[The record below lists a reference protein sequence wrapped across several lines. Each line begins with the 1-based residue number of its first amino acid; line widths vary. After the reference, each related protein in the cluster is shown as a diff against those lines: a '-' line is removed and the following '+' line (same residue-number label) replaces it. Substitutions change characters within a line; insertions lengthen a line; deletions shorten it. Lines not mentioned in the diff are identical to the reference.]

1 MKKDTLKNN
10 IKWLLERYKFELE
23 LEEQKDISLQNLDI
37 INDYKNIIIELE
49 FALDISIEEIPQ
61 FKGTL
66 NQLDNLCNIKSKGE

>member
-10 IKWLLERYKFELE
+10 IKWLLEKYKFELE

-49 FALDISIEEIPQ
+49 FVLDISI
-61 FKGTL
+61 
-66 NQLDNLCNIKSKGE
+66 N